1 MDSSGL
7 KRMMMKLESGSASP
21 RYTSSRGF
29 TLFEL
34 LLAVAILSLAVV
46 LAVPAMDTMAE
57 RRQTIAAVERIYSEL
72 QLARSTAVAMS
83 QPIFMNISSGDN
95 WALGVSNDASCD
107 PTDNNPACAIPDV
120 ENNNPV
126 TRLYSV
132 SDNDNVRVSSGGN
145 QITFFSQRGTAT
157 PTNIVV
163 TSLGDI
169 GYVVNIVVRPLGQV
183 SVCSPSDDPR
193 RRLTSY
199 RACA

>member
-1 MDSSGL
+1 
-7 KRMMMKLESGSASP
+7 MKLEFEWAPLG
-21 RYTSSRGF
+21 RTSSRGF
-29 TLFEL
+29 TLIEL
-34 LLAVAILSLAVV
+34 LLAVALLSVVMV
-46 LAVPAMDTMAE
+46 LAVPAMTTMVE

-83 QPIFMNISSGDN
+83 QPVFMNISSGDN
-95 WALGVSNDASCD
+95 WALGVSNDANCD
-107 PTDNNPACAIPDV
+107 PIDNNPI
-120 ENNNPV
+120 

-132 SDNDNVRVSSGGN
+132 SDNENVRVNSGGN

-163 TSLGDI
+163 TSLGDV
-169 GYVVNIVVRPLGQV
+169 GYVVNIVVRPLGQI
-183 SVCSPSDDPR
+183 SVCSPGDDPR